1 MAHLDEKTREPRED
15 PVEEDLK
22 GGIVTTAPVEDL
34 DEAAIFLREHNFT
47 QGYLAELLE
56 DSQANKKIVR
66 RIDLTPTV
74 LKDPLP
80 QLSSNMRDH
89 DAVRNL
95 RRLLGILEYR
105 RQWLEFEEYAT
116 LKQLILSRIAYLKEE
131 NL

>member
-1 MAHLDEKTREPRED
+1 
-15 PVEEDLK
+15 
-22 GGIVTTAPVEDL
+22 
-34 DEAAIFLREHNFT
+34 
-47 QGYLAELLE
+47 
-56 DSQANKKIVR
+56 
-66 RIDLTPTV
+66 
-74 LKDPLP
+74 
-80 QLSSNMRDH
+80 MRDH